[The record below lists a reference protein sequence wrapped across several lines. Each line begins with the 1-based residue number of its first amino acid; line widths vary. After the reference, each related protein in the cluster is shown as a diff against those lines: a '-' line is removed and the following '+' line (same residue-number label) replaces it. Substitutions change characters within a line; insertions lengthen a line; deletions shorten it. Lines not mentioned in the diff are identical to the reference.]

1 VQTRDKVNFRK
12 RYYHHFYGP
21 NLVKLLFKVF
31 MMPDQQVLRSRYHYD
46 FPLTVRN
53 PMTNGVIVGEVE
65 FYLIDQSAVAS
76 ATEQLLCSSGSEVSA
91 FE

>member
-1 VQTRDKVNFRK
+1 
-12 RYYHHFYGP
+12 
-21 NLVKLLFKVF
+21 
-31 MMPDQQVLRSRYHYD
+31 
-46 FPLTVRN
+46 
-53 PMTNGVIVGEVE
+53 MTNGVIVGEVE